1 MKNRDINTTL
11 SLESYLGKFIKVK
24 IDRPLASRHPEHGFV
39 YCLNYG
45 FIPDIVS
52 GDGEE
57 IDVYVVGE
65 FEAVEAYEGYVVA
78 VIKRKMTWKTSWLSV
93 RKKENTAKSRLQHWW
108 NFRSV
113 FLKRKSKCCRIK
125 NKIFKFVVPTT

>member
-45 FIPDIVS
+45 FIPDTVS

-57 IDVYVVGE
+57 IDAYVVGE

-78 VIKRKMTWKTSWLSV
+78 VIKRKNDVEDKLV
-93 RKKENTAKSRLQHWW
+93 VCKEKGKYSKEQIEHWW
-108 NFRSV
+108 NFRNV

>member
-45 FIPDIVS
+45 FIPDTVS

-78 VIKRKMTWKTSWLSV
+78 VIKRKNDVEDKLV
-93 RKKENTAKSRLQHWW
+93 VCKEKANTAKSRLQHWW
-108 NFRSV
+108 NFRNV

>member
-11 SLESYLGKFIKVK
+11 SLESYLGKFVKVK

-45 FIPDIVS
+45 FIPDTVS

-57 IDVYVVGE
+57 IDAYVVGE

-78 VIKRKMTWKTSWLSV
+78 VIKRKNDVEDKLVVCKEKGICCTNNIILPPFVLLCACKQDRDKT
-93 RKKENTAKSRLQHWW
+93 NGGI
-108 NFRSV
+108 
-113 FLKRKSKCCRIK
+113 FLW
-125 NKIFKFVVPTT
+125 FVKLLK

>member
-45 FIPDIVS
+45 FIPDTVS

-57 IDVYVVGE
+57 IDAYVVGE

-78 VIKRKMTWKTSWLSV
+78 VIKRKRRGRQAGCL
-93 RKKENTAKSRLQHWW
+93 
-108 NFRSV
+108 
-113 FLKRKSKCCRIK
+113 
-125 NKIFKFVVPTT
+125 